1 VLNLA
6 NRYSLWRIVFHA
18 RRLGAMLMPNPQHEL
33 AERIGEDFHRQVWE
47 DAAAQLGASC
57 KELGYGFC
65 EIRRNGV
72 ATRVAHNRTGIDDP
86 ITISIALN
94 KALVDRLLAEAGLPV
109 PRHVIFTLR
118 TLAKAGDFLAEIGE
132 GVVKP
137 AGGTGGG
144 NGITTGIRTPWQL
157 AWAAT
162 LAARY
167 DGEMLLEQQ
176 IPGNNYRLLYL
187 DGVLLDAVKRCPPS
201 VIGNGRCTIRQ
212 LVASANEARL
222 RRGAALRQVVMTI
235 DSEMRHTLT
244 RQGLSLSSVPADGVS
259 IPVKT
264 VINQNFGSDNL
275 TVTDGINPSIVADGA
290 RAAQLLG
297 VRFAGI
303 DIITRDHTVPL
314 ADSGGVIL
322 EVNAKPGFHCHYHK
336 ADGSFPMAVRVLERL
351 LEEK

>member
-1 VLNLA
+1 LLNLV
-6 NRYSLWRIVFHA
+6 NRYFLWRIVFHA
-18 RRLGAMLMPNPQHEL
+18 RRLGAMLESNQQHDL
-33 AERIGEDFHRQVWE
+33 AERLGADFHRQVWV

-57 KELGYGFC
+57 KQVGYGFC

-72 ATRVAHNRTGIDDP
+72 ATRVQHNRTGIDDP

-109 PRHVIFTLR
+109 ARHVVFTLR
-118 TLAKAGDFLAEIGE
+118 TLAKAGDFLTEIGE

-144 NGITTGIRTPWQL
+144 SGITTGIRTPWQL

-167 DGEMLLEQQ
+167 DGEMLLQQQ

-187 DGVLLDAVKRCPPS
+187 DGVLLDAVQRCPPS
-201 VIGNGRCTIRQ
+201 VIGNGRSTIRQ

-222 RRGAALRQVVMTI
+222 RRGTDLRQVVMTI
-235 DSEMRHTLT
+235 DSDMRHTLA
-244 RQGLSLSSVPADGVS
+244 RQGLSLSSVPADGTSV
-259 IPVKT
+259 PVKT

-275 TVTDGINPSIVADGA
+275 TVTDRIHPSIVADGA
-290 RAAQLLG
+290 QAARLLG

-303 DIITRDHTVPL
+303 DVITRDHTVPL

-322 EVNAKPGFHCHYHK
+322 EVNTNPGFHSHYHK
-336 ADGSFPMAVRVLERL
+336 ADGSYPMAVRVLERL
-351 LEEK
+351 LEKK